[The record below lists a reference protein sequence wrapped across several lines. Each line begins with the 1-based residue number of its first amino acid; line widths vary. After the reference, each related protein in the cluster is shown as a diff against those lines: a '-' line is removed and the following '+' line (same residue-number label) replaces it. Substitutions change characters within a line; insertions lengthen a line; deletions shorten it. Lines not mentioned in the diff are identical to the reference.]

1 VIVDCTSAMDQLRG
15 KLESSFGKAMAMM
28 ILASASN
35 TIGASTVGIS
45 DADFLRLA
53 EAVCSDQRVVD
64 MWGSAG
70 AADAATQWRQLV
82 A

>member
-1 VIVDCTSAMDQLRG
+1 MECQGALDQLRA

-35 TIGASTVGIS
+35 QIGVSTVGMNNAEFS
-45 DADFLRLA
+45 RLA
-53 EAVCSDQRVVD
+53 DAVCRDQRVID
-64 MWGSAG
+64 MWGQAG

>member
-1 VIVDCTSAMDQLRG
+1 MIVECATALDQLRG

-35 TIGASTVGIS
+35 SIGVSTVGMT
-45 DADFLRLA
+45 DGDFVRLA
-53 EAVCSDQRVVD
+53 DAVCRDQRVVD

-70 AADAATQWRQLV
+70 AADAASQWRQLV
-82 A
+82 G

>member
-1 VIVDCTSAMDQLRG
+1 MIVECAAAMDQLRG

-35 TIGASTVGIS
+35 AIGTPTVGIS
-45 DADFLRLA
+45 DSDFVRLA
-53 EAVCSDQRVVD
+53 EEVCRDQRVVD
-64 MWGSAG
+64 MWGAAG
-70 AADAATQWRQLV
+70 ASDAASQWRQLV

>member
-1 VIVDCTSAMDQLRG
+1 MECQQAVDQLRG

-35 TIGASTVGIS
+35 SIGASTVALTS
-45 DADFLRLA
+45 QQFASLAD
-53 EAVCSDQRVVD
+53 AVCRDQRVVG
-64 MWGSAG
+64 MWGAAG
-70 AADAATQWRQLV
+70 AADTATQWRQLV

>member
-1 VIVDCTSAMDQLRG
+1 MIVDCAAAMEHLRG

-35 TIGASTVGIS
+35 SVGVSTVGIT
-45 DADFLRLA
+45 DGDFLRLA
-53 EAVCSDQRVVD
+53 DAVCRDQRVID
-64 MWGSAG
+64 MWGAAG
-70 AADAATQWRQLV
+70 AADTAMQWRQLV